1 VRNFFEVVCLV
12 RKVNG
17 IKSVNDMKN
26 MPELIPI
33 YTKLGSRSGTLNQD
47 VALSA
52 SEQYILDPAKVLSD
66 ELINRIWLL
75 CLIL

>member
-1 VRNFFEVVCLV
+1 
-12 RKVNG
+12 
-17 IKSVNDMKN
+17 MKN